1 MFSSKTV
8 QDTKTKTRRDTEF
21 STFSFINKHSYFF
34 DPDVK
39 GSEPEGSSTHMGNA
53 DKGAV
58 IVVDGRP
65 STQRSGSTSSG
76 SSELQLPKIY
86 YRLYSA
92 DQGAIFTQTP
102 LDTNDPSLSFI
113 LADWAPPPYTVR
125 NLKRYICNREQF
137 HPSRASLYLSRRDP
151 LPALGYARVDL
162 LSSTLRPGSTPEK
175 AIAIVIQLDEEG
187 LGTAR
192 NPLPIAR
199 RCKKG
204 MEEMVRAIK
213 TFMDA
218 TVHKKVILGAR
229 IRKLKEPETRAE
241 GKRTAQG
248 EETSE
253 REPAKYEQAPRS
265 EQREQEKE
273 LPRVSELEDATERRE
288 MQERE
293 VVADTHAAE
302 ATRGHTP
309 ASTSSHLSSKT
320 YDPEASYECGGLG
333 FRDVEGRTTKAY
345 HC

>member
-1 MFSSKTV
+1 M
-8 QDTKTKTRRDTEF
+8 
-21 STFSFINKHSYFF
+21 
-34 DPDVK
+34 
-39 GSEPEGSSTHMGNA
+39 
-53 DKGAV
+53 
-58 IVVDGRP
+58 
-65 STQRSGSTSSG
+65 
-76 SSELQLPKIY
+76 
-86 YRLYSA
+86 
-92 DQGAIFTQTP
+92 
-102 LDTNDPSLSFI
+102 
-113 LADWAPPPYTVR
+113 
-125 NLKRYICNREQF
+125 
-137 HPSRASLYLSRRDP
+137 YLSRRDP

-309 ASTSSHLSSKT
+309 SRQPSAISSPVVPKSYQLPRPPTYPPRLMIQRPRTSVAASGSVTSRGARRRHTTANARPQGIRRSMIMMMPYLVHSSR
-320 YDPEASYECGGLG
+320 G
-333 FRDVEGRTTKAY
+333 
-345 HC
+345 